1 MIAQN
6 KKRLGYTIVVQ
17 FLEKV
22 QVLTVFLTC
31 RFIFQELDTPRA
43 VDLETSAKVKV
54 PDKIAQPDEDN
65 DETTVGR

>member
-1 MIAQN
+1 MPRI
-6 KKRLGYTIVVQ
+6 KTRFGYTIVVL
-17 FLEKV
+17 FLEIV

-31 RFIFQELDTPRA
+31 FIFQELDTPRA